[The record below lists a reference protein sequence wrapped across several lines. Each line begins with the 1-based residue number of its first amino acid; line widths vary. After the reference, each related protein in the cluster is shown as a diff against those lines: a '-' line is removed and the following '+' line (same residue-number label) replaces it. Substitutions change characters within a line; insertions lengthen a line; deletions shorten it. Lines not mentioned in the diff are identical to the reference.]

1 MRINNIKS
9 NLQLY
14 LMTTRKTLKDLKVEV
29 VLIFCLNLIREYIQ
43 SEDNKIDFGYNC
55 YMTNEEQDFI
65 YTKIKELEDYLL
77 KHVYTIERIHEIM
90 NDNSSKESVFKAIIM
105 EPRSYFYKILVQR
118 FIAKMNL
125 FSDNGEK
132 YYIPE
137 QLALYLIID
146 MKEKGYSFKE
156 FNFIEE
162 FDFLSLVEIYNKI
175 NIKLRKINNIKISTP
190 LNNQTT
196 ISKMQH
202 LSLYLTNVLSEA
214 KYVHKQNKVS
224 SSHNLSNM
232 QRIIN

>member
-1 MRINNIKS
+1 MRINNVRS

-14 LMTTRKTLKDLKVEV
+14 LMTTRKTLKELKSEV
-29 VLIFCLNLIREYIQ
+29 ILIFCLNLIREYIQ
-43 SEDNKIDFGYNC
+43 SEDNKIDFGYGC
-55 YMTNEEQDFI
+55 YMTNEEQYFI
-65 YTKIKELEDYLL
+65 YTKMKELEKYLL

-90 NDNSSKESVFKAIIM
+90 NDNSSKESIFKAVIM

-118 FIAKMNL
+118 FVAKMNL
-125 FSDNGEK
+125 FSGNGEK

-137 QLALYLIID
+137 LLALYLIFD

-162 FDFLSLVEIYNKI
+162 FDFLSLIEIYNKI
-175 NIKLRKINNIKISTP
+175 NIKLRKINNIKINTP

-202 LSLYLTNVLSEA
+202 LSIYLTNVLIEA
-214 KYVHKQNKVS
+214 KYVHKQNNKVS
-224 SSHNLSNM
+224 SSHKLLN
-232 QRIIN
+232 I